1 MDPNTLINMDQD
13 YLPSRFQSG
22 INVRYDIPLH
32 YEKKLTDGFVD
43 SQFKLNATTWLP
55 YNSTDPNY
63 LAFERRLQVEYELSF
78 YYF

>member
-22 INVRYDIPLH
+22 INERYVTQPFSLRKRLI
-32 YEKKLTDGFVD
+32 VD